1 MRFVLDASVTLSWL
15 LKDAGTGAKAYAFDL
30 LKLLGLPE
38 MQADVPVT
46 WALEI
51 SNVLSHSEA
60 KGLVTQAASEAF
72 LELIRATPISIDA
85 ATAAYALS
93 DTLHL
98 ARRYRLSSY
107 DASYLELALR
117 QGLPLATLDAD
128 LQRAADKAG
137 VKQVALS

>member
-15 LKDAGTGAKAYAFDL
+15 LKDAGTGAKAYAFDIL
-30 LKLLGLPE
+30 NLLGLPD

-46 WALEI
+46 WALEV
-51 SNVLSHSEA
+51 SNVLARSEA
-60 KGLVTQAASEAF
+60 KGLVTQAESEAF
-72 LELIRATPISIDA
+72 LELIQATPISVDP

-93 DTLHL
+93 DTLHV

-137 VKQVALS
+137 IARVKPA

>member
-15 LKDAGTGAKAYAFDL
+15 LKDAGSGAKGYAFDV
-30 LKLLGLPE
+30 LKLLGLAE

-51 SNVLSHSEA
+51 SNVVARSEA
-60 KGLVTQAASEAF
+60 KGLVTHAESEAF
-72 LELIRATPISIDA
+72 LELIHATPISIDV

-117 QGLPLATLDAD
+117 EGLPLATLDAD
-128 LQRAADKAG
+128 LQRAAGKAG
-137 VKQVALS
+137 IAQLKLS